1 MMPEVALQQIHKP
14 HEIVLFTFG
23 FQDSVS
29 LIYSVEMVAH
39 PKDKCGE
46 QVRHDFLIP
55 IFPSASSVNM
65 EMIRLYKRL
74 IIPISS
80 FDNCMSGWL
89 HTDK

>member
-55 IFPSASSVNM
+55 IFSLGLF
-65 EMIRLYKRL
+65 RQYGDCLLYTSDAADEL
-74 IIPISS
+74 
-80 FDNCMSGWL
+80 
-89 HTDK
+89 